1 MTHSLRHVASLI
13 VAAARPAAGSRQRP
27 L

>member
-13 VAAARPAAGSRQRP
+13 VAAARPAAGSRQLP